1 MGFDA
6 WEILIRLVSGMVI
19 GFFIALTGVGGGALA
34 VPAMTIILGL
44 PSSIAVGTASLYTF
58 LAKSYAVFAHHRLGT
73 VDRSAALTFLAGA
86 IPGNVVTA
94 YFINSYIRSARGA
107 DAARLEDFQ
116 DSLGLVIALSMLLS
130 AIILGF
136 NLVRKPSIPEGGAA
150 RERSAPTTGRIL
162 LGVLFG
168 LIVGALVGATSVG
181 GGILVLPVLII
192 LFGLSAAR
200 AVGTSILIAF
210 VLSIQ
215 TSVIFSW
222 AGQVELITAAV
233 MWVGSLAGVF
243 AGSRLVVRMPEGP
256 LQAIVIGVIV
266 VASVVMLVQLA
277 G

>member
-19 GFFIALTGVGGGALA
+19 GFFIALTGVGGGALT

-44 PSSIAVGTASLYTF
+44 PSSIAVGTASLYAF
-58 LAKSYAVFAHHRLGT
+58 LAKAYAVFEHYRMGT
-73 VDRSAALTFLAGA
+73 LDRSAALTFLVGA

-94 YFINSYIRSARGA
+94 YLINSYIRNAGAA

-116 DSLGLVIALSMLLS
+116 ESLGLVIALSMLLS
-130 AIILGF
+130 AIILSV
-136 NLVRKPSIPEGGAA
+136 NLVRKTSIPKAGAA
-150 RERSAPTTGRIL
+150 RTGSARETGRTL
-162 LGVLFG
+162 LCVLFG
-168 LIVGALVGATSVG
+168 LIVGGLVGATSVG
-181 GGILVLPVLII
+181 GGILVLPVLIV

-210 VLSIQ
+210 VLSLQ
-215 TSVIFSW
+215 TSVIFMW
-222 AGQVELITAAV
+222 GGQLELITAVV

-243 AGSRLVVRMPEGP
+243 AGSRLAVRMPERP
-256 LQAIVIGVIV
+256 LQAIVISVIFI
-266 VASVVMLVQLA
+266 ASIVMLVKA